1 MHKMKDTSKQFGGD
15 MASIQENI
23 ASNEKEL
30 KRLKDMKYQ
39 YQVNSVT
46 LEVPLLDKA
55 ESLLKQSIGKVS

>member
-1 MHKMKDTSKQFGGD
+1 MQKMKDTSKQFGGD

-39 YQVNSVT
+39 YQVSAIT
-46 LEVPLLDKA
+46 LEVPVWI
-55 ESLLKQSIGKVS
+55 KQTRL

>member
-1 MHKMKDTSKQFGGD
+1 MQKMKDTSKQFGGD

-39 YQVNSVT
+39 YQVSAIT
-46 LEVPLLDKA
+46 LEVPIWI
-55 ESLLKQSIGKVS
+55 KQTPL